1 MPRQQRSGGIFCW
14 QKNGVK
20 FDIYYVND
28 FNRIE
33 YMLRTPGLRSRVE
46 DRLVPVE
53 VMVNHGKPIT
63 GDYDLLTICPKWANH
78 GERTLKPIDDYDG
91 NQVFGTHVD
100 MDKPLDMLL
109 HTGRKRQRIGTPC
122 LEHQHMGNLTPRV
135 LRCVNLMNRLMGCA
149 DGTPNAWCRRVH
161 HNMES
166 LRPSIFGA
174 ITGDEM
180 ENDNEGFPFT
190 VFLPFVQT
198 GIVLTLHDMREFRA
212 FIEGAA
218 SNGYQVQKNG
228 AWGLNFHGI

>member
-1 MPRQQRSGGIFCW
+1 
-14 QKNGVK
+14 
-20 FDIYYVND
+20 
-28 FNRIE
+28 
-33 YMLRTPGLRSRVE
+33 MLRTPGLRSRVE

-149 DGTPNAWCRRVH
+149 NGTPNAWCRRVH